1 MSTADQLAKK
11 HTAETTEINRLPV
24 AERISAARDRYA
36 AAVELY
42 ASSSLSIK
50 EIAEQTGLTPFALSH
65 HLSRHHRPL
74 LYNRYGLEVPPD
86 DSPVRI
92 KSPRGQSRAT
102 HLKYKDAIEACGD
115 IAYAEFNISQIARL
129 FSLNPTGLSAQLRV
143 HYPDIIPAREAL
155 RRRLGIADRLH
166 RGALPSSKAAYE
178 KAVSVYKDTD
188 LTIREVADR
197 FGISF
202 SGFGQYMRHYHH
214 DAIDA
219 KAARRSRSKKD
230 TRQRRSGDLSG
241 NGQLYGPKKK
251 TAERYARALNLY
263 KEGRMT
269 IEEVVKETGVP
280 LGGFR
285 HYIDQW
291 HRDIRRNRK
300 ENKYGEAIASLR
312 ANPRPVSEVGREYG
326 LNPDIFREYLKVHAP
341 DLAEGQGMVRLE
353 NGRRVKRSAWEK
365 YRPAIEEYRKDGGAL
380 HAIACRH
387 GLNYKSLSSFLRR
400 VGNL

>member
-11 HTAETTEINRLPV
+11 HTTETTEINRLPV

-36 AAVELY
+36 VAVELY
-42 ASSSLSIK
+42 ASSSLSIR

-65 HLSRHHRPL
+65 HISRNHRPL
-74 LYNRYGLEVPPD
+74 LYNRYSLEVPPD

-115 IAYAEFNISQIARL
+115 IAYVEFNISQIARL

-166 RGALPSSKAAYE
+166 RGAFPSSKAAYE
-178 KAVSVYKDTD
+178 KAVAVYKDTD

-285 HYIDQW
+285 
-291 HRDIRRNRK
+291 R
-300 ENKYGEAIASLR
+300 
-312 ANPRPVSEVGREYG
+312 
-326 LNPDIFREYLKVHAP
+326 
-341 DLAEGQGMVRLE
+341 
-353 NGRRVKRSAWEK
+353 
-365 YRPAIEEYRKDGGAL
+365 
-380 HAIACRH
+380 
-387 GLNYKSLSSFLRR
+387 
-400 VGNL
+400 